1 MTTAAE
7 LFAAGWRVVS
17 RAHLIAARL
26 PPGETGKQ
34 ALARHDA
41 KLARALSEYDAAD
54 HYRRMCAERDV
65 NWIQISSGVMR
76 ELVRLKQAE
85 DDILLR
91 CPVPGCTRLKIS
103 TGDDA
108 KCSKH
113 HRAAKRARRR

>member
-41 KLARALSEYDAAD
+41 KLAGHLGEYDAAD
-54 HYRRMCAERDV
+54 HYRRMYAERDGG
-65 NWIQISSGVMR
+65 WMQITSGAMR
-76 ELVRLKQAE
+76 ELVRLKHAE
-85 DDILLR
+85 DDVVLR
-91 CPVPGCTRLKIS
+91 CPVDGCTRLRTS
-103 TGDDA
+103 THDGA
-108 KCSKH
+108 LCSKH
-113 HRAAKRARRR
+113 KRARGR